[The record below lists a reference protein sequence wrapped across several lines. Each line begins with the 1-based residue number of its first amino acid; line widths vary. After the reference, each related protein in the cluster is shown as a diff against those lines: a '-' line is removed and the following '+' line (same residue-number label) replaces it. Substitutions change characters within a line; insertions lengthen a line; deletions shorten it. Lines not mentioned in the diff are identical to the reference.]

1 LLRVLFRT
9 NALDDR
15 VRRTL
20 VDNLY
25 ANPGSLTAGAA
36 NGIIAALV
44 AAAYAGS
51 TLIWQVAL
59 LLSAIGVTRVV
70 MAVGLPRLK
79 VRDTKRLEL
88 LYELGAFSYTATVG
102 IFTALTIAYN
112 IPLIAQM
119 LMACYAIGYAGGMA
133 TRNAGRPIISVAG
146 MVLTFTPICVALW

>member
-44 AAAYAGS
+44 AAAYAGN
-51 TLIWQVAL
+51 TLIWQVA
-59 LLSAIGVTRVV
+59 SCCR
-70 MAVGLPRLK
+70 
-79 VRDTKRLEL
+79 
-88 LYELGAFSYTATVG
+88 
-102 IFTALTIAYN
+102 
-112 IPLIAQM
+112 
-119 LMACYAIGYAGGMA
+119 
-133 TRNAGRPIISVAG
+133 
-146 MVLTFTPICVALW
+146 